1 MRVALPFAALL
12 ASAVAGC
19 AGLPRTSPEADLTRA
34 LRGRVADASVRCI
47 DLQNVRS
54 VAVFERTGLLYDTGR
69 TLYLNRTG
77 RPGSLR
83 ALDILGTRSFA
94 GQLCRGEP
102 VNLIDP
108 STRSIRS
115 FVTLGDFI
123 PYRRAG

>member
-1 MRVALPFAALL
+1 MRAALSLAALL

-34 LRGRVADASVRCI
+34 LRGRVADAPVRCI

-69 TLYLNRTG
+69 TVYLNRTG
-77 RPGSLR
+77 RPESLR

-115 FVTLGDFI
+115 FVTLGNFI